1 MLCRSHEPAAPMVNR
16 IMFPNASTVNLE
28 PMTVTS
34 QDKRG
39 LGAVIKAGRFNT
51 GRTNST
57 AQSDHMPSLQRR
69 QLPPKGSWK
78 PPGNPGTPEIPK
90 TLHSITGPKVET
102 ITTRT
107 SGGFRSRLAAFF
119 SSEQKLPTCD
129 GCPGRRDTSMFTGV
143 WYATQ
148 FR

>member
-1 MLCRSHEPAAPMVNR
+1 MSVLCRSHEPAAPMVNR

-90 TLHSITGPKVET
+90 TLHSIAGPKVENHHED
-102 ITTRT
+102 
-107 SGGFRSRLAAFF
+107 FRWLQEQAGRLP
-119 SSEQKLPTCD
+119 LI
-129 GCPGRRDTSMFTGV
+129 
-143 WYATQ
+143 
-148 FR
+148 